1 MKHRINKLH
10 FQNRIFTYLVIG
22 RGESQLI
29 NADRFVD
36 DGKRYKM
43 KTPCHNSVEV
53 HELFVLIGNGKFV
66 NESKDEIDYNII
78 LEVSSQKYYVIM
90 SHDFLS
96 DYKLV
101 GVTLD

>member
-1 MKHRINKLH
+1 MKQRIDNLH

-22 RGESQLI
+22 IGQSKLI

-36 DGKRYKM
+36 DGKRFKM
-43 KTPCHNSVEV
+43 KNPWPNSVEV
-53 HELFVLIGNGKFV
+53 YELFVLIGNGNFV
-66 NESKDEIDYNII
+66 NESKDEIAYNII

-90 SHDFLS
+90 SHDFQS